1 MGSHEKG
8 SNRNSASPTIELT
21 VFKDPVEMVACSR
34 ADLRHTKVMSTV
46 DPTCVDVVV
55 APLFMVLNMIIKG
68 PVPLTEEK
76 LQTLTRQLVLK
87 RAWDLQLAVFPGT
100 NPTKALYV
108 PQDAKVPGPVAALLN
123 FIGDVFNTCDGFDHL
138 VAGPLRR
145 VQQIPEYWKPQ
156 PDLWMAYRILQAVF
170 SPRFYEPGLSS
181 RTPAQK
187 PLLSESNIQGRLRLA
202 RVHEDWTRDD
212 WGRVIFSDE
221 STFTTQWDQGVP
233 ASKLPVLKVKPK
245 IQIAFSAILLRQTSL
260 QKNDCRAELKD
271 LLEKLVN
278 QRNAKTKKDSELGA
292 SSGHPEDAQQ
302 APLTV
307 PALACP
313 AEEAEPRA
321 NKAKTRAGET
331 RASEAK
337 TMASEAEARASEAE
351 VRAPEAKVW
360 SSEAEV
366 RASEAETRDSEAE
379 ARAGP
384 LKTDDAEARAEV
396 AEARAEEATTK
407 AEEVEARTSE
417 AEARAA
423 PLKTEDAVARADEA
437 TTRAEEAEV
446 RAEEAETKVVEGKA
460 QMAFMLYDL
469 LFALERMTEFTNIW
483 KLIGYISPF
492 MSSYR
497 W

>member
-1 MGSHEKG
+1 
-8 SNRNSASPTIELT
+8 
-21 VFKDPVEMVACSR
+21 
-34 ADLRHTKVMSTV
+34 
-46 DPTCVDVVV
+46 
-55 APLFMVLNMIIKG
+55 MIIKG
-68 PVPLTEEK
+68 PVPLTEEQ
-76 LQTLTRQLVLK
+76 LQTLTHQLVLK
-87 RAWDLQLAVFPGT
+87 RAWDLQLAAFPGT

-108 PQDAKVPGPVAALLN
+108 PQDAKIPRPVAALLN
-123 FIGDVFNTCDGFDHL
+123 FFGHVFNTCDGFDHL
-138 VAGPLRR
+138 VAGPLRP

-156 PDLWMAYRILQAVF
+156 PDLRKAYHILQA
-170 SPRFYEPGLSS
+170 
-181 RTPAQK
+181 
-187 PLLSESNIQGRLRLA
+187 
-202 RVHEDWTRDD
+202 
-212 WGRVIFSDE
+212 
-221 STFTTQWDQGVP
+221 
-233 ASKLPVLKVKPK
+233 VLKVKPK

-331 RASEAK
+331 RA
-337 TMASEAEARASEAE
+337 R
-351 VRAPEAKVW
+351 
-360 SSEAEV
+360 
-366 RASEAETRDSEAE
+366 
-379 ARAGP
+379 P
-384 LKTDDAEARAEV
+384 LKTNDAEARAEV

-469 LFALERMTEFTNIW
+469 LFALE
-483 KLIGYISPF
+483 P
-492 MSSYR
+492 
-497 W
+497 